1 MVFFQAALLGGYAY
15 AHATAAWLGIRRQ
28 TILHL
33 ALLAVP
39 LAVLPLGVDASRL
52 PGGEANPVLGVL
64 VLLSLSVGLPFFVVS
79 ATAPLLQHWFTH
91 TRSPGRP
98 RPLLP
103 LRRQQ
108 SREHAR
114 AAELP
119 LADRAAPQAQ
129 RCRVARA
136 DTAVDP
142 RLSPARRPDRPLR
155 RRRRQAERRAGRGRT
170 GRRRHGARVA
180 AAEPRPPR
188 RAGSRRPSAGASTG
202 WRSPSPPRACSSA
215 SPPTS
220 PRTSPPFPCS
230 GCSRSRSI
238 C

>member
-1 MVFFQAALLGGYAY
+1 MGAVGDDGRGRYNRRLEDLHLTLILLLYAATLFVGATLLFVVQPMVGKMILPLLGGTPAVWSTCMVFFQAALLGGYAY
-15 AHATAAWLGIRRQ
+15 AHATTAWLGIRRQ

-91 TRSPGRP
+91 TGSPGGP

-119 LADRAAPQAQ
+119 RADRAAAQAQ
-129 RCRVARA
+129 RW
-136 DTAVDP
+136 P
-142 RLSPARRPDRPLR
+142 GGS
-155 RRRRQAERRAGRGRT
+155 
-170 GRRRHGARVA
+170 RRHGC
-180 AAEPRPPR
+180 
-188 RAGSRRPSAGASTG
+188 GPSAISC
-202 WRSPSPPRACSSA
+202 SPS
-215 SPPTS
+215 
-220 PRTSPPFPCS
+220 
-230 GCSRSRSI
+230 
-238 C
+238 